1 MFFMLLAATFLIALV
16 TSVLVS
22 RFFDGAMER
31 TLDRIVGNDLTEP
44 WRRYLRF
51 AIVVVGVSGGVRLWD
66 LEKYLDPRSSALELT
81 GARWTLEL
89 YRTLI
94 ETLQSVAWMLLLFFM
109 CSMIAY
115 VVVRAIESKAHR
127 SGRDDPQ

>member
-16 TSVLVS
+16 TSALVS
-22 RFFDGAMER
+22 RFFDGAVVR

-44 WRRYLRF
+44 WRKYLRF
-51 AIVVVGVSGGVRLWD
+51 ATVVVGVSGGVRLWD

-94 ETLQSVAWMLLLFFM
+94 ETLQSVAWMLLLFFL

-127 SGRDDPQ
+127 NGRDDTQ